1 MLLLGIRA
9 KVNDYLGSLGV
20 GIHKYCPD
28 TSSSQLGIKSL
39 GTRVPRA
46 DGYGSRLLDSLS
58 FGVAVFISERKYVVT
73 LENDGH

>member
-1 MLLLGIRA
+1 M
-9 KVNDYLGSLGV
+9 
-20 GIHKYCPD
+20 GIHKYGPD

-46 DGYGSRLLDSLS
+46 DGYGFRSFASLS
-58 FGVAVFISERKYVVT
+58 SGVAVCISEYKYVVT